1 MALVTIS
8 GYPCSGKTR
17 RAQELLRLLEERQ
30 GLRVCLV
37 NDESVGLAKS
47 AYDGTSRLLC
57 DRAEGPDTKSEKPA
71 RAAFFAAVQRL
82 IASDCVVIADGLN
95 YMKVRLSSSSGPDKA
110 GLPLPALLRRSRGQD
125 PHLHGPSLSR

>member
-47 AYDGTSRLLC
+47 AYDGTSRL
-57 DRAEGPDTKSEKPA
+57 
-71 RAAFFAAVQRL
+71 
-82 IASDCVVIADGLN
+82 
-95 YMKVRLSSSSGPDKA
+95 
-110 GLPLPALLRRSRGQD
+110 
-125 PHLHGPSLSR
+125 